1 MKSKYDDLSEEELIE
16 RIRMKS
22 KELGGKITDRDLC
35 LKNDLQDCAESP
47 LL

>member
-1 MKSKYDDLSEEELIE
+1 MICSEEELIE

-35 LKNDLQDCAESP
+35 LKMIYQVERKYLKY
-47 LL
+47 